1 MALSLRERSRDPVL
15 WTNVLQMVK
24 TVVAAVVAWLIAV
37 QMFDLPQPF
46 LAPWAALLT
55 VHATVY
61 RTLARGVQQVGA
73 AVVGVLLAFAAGRAF
88 GVNAVSLGAVILLAL
103 AIGSTRSLRAE
114 STTAAATALVV
125 LTTGYSDDGDML
137 VARLFDT
144 GIGIGVG
151 LAVTL
156 VVWAPLRDRSAARQV
171 DVIDDRIDGL
181 LADIGAALRSHREA
195 EDVEGWVDRSREL
208 DGDID
213 RAWAVVREA
222 RESGRFNP
230 RPGATARMR
239 AAEDFPSLLHRLEQ
253 SVAELRSMARTIGRA
268 CESDEEWDARFRE
281 PWTDLLCCAGDAV
294 AAADSAAIR
303 EVRDDLAVLAQELPA
318 LEDGPSRSWPVY
330 GALIVN
336 LRNIVDGMD
345 LVAEAQPVRVLRR
358 GREAARAAR

>member
-1 MALSLRERSRDPVL
+1 MALRLRARSQDPVL
-15 WTNVLQMVK
+15 WTSVLQLVK
-24 TVVAAVVAWLIAV
+24 TVVAAVVAWVLAV
-37 QMFDLPQPF
+37 RVFGLPQPF

-73 AVVGVLLAFAAGRAF
+73 AVLGVLLAFAAGSLF
-88 GVNAVSLGAVILLAL
+88 GVNAVSLAAVIFLAL
-103 AIGSTRSLRAE
+103 AVGSTRGLRAE
-114 STTAAATALVV
+114 SSTAAATALVV

-137 VARLFDT
+137 LARLFDT

-171 DVIDDRIDGL
+171 DVIDDRIGGL
-181 LADIGAALRSHREA
+181 LADIGAALRTRRES
-195 EDVEGWVDRSREL
+195 EDVEAWIDRSRDL

-213 RAWAVVREA
+213 RAWSVVREA

-230 RPGATARMR
+230 RPGAMARMR
-239 AAEDFPSLLHRLEQ
+239 AAEDFPAILRRLEQ
-253 SVAELRSMARTIGRA
+253 AVAELRSMARTIGHA
-268 CESDEEWDARFRE
+268 CESDEEWDRRFRE
-281 PWTDLLCCAGDAV
+281 PWTDLLCRAGA
-294 AAADSAAIR
+294 AIGAADSAAVR
-303 EVRDDLAVLAQELPA
+303 AVRDDLETLARELPT
-318 LEDGPSRSWPVY
+318 LDGAPSRSWPVY

-345 LVAEAQPVRVLRR
+345 VVADAQPVQVVRR
-358 GREAARAAR
+358 GLGTRA